1 MNYANI
7 YQQIVERAL
16 TREKPDYY
24 ETHHIVPR
32 CMNGSND
39 PDNLVALTPEEH
51 YVAHQL
57 LLKMYPDH
65 KQLVHAAN
73 MMTVNRTN
81 NKLYGWI
88 RRRLSESMKENNP
101 NAGGKARREY
111 NIKYGAPNKG
121 YTHTDENKKLFRE
134 QKLGKKNPNADGSAR
149 RTVTYLIDEKTHD
162 VTTYSSLKEAEMD
175 KGVCHATV
183 HYNRVRERSHKGYY
197 WCVGKEEFYKIM
209 NKTSGDVSCKI

>member
-39 PDNLVALTPEEH
+39 PDNLIALTPEEH

-57 LLKMYPDH
+57 LVKMYPDH

-73 MMTVNRTN
+73 MMR
-81 NKLYGWI
+81 
-88 RRRLSESMKENNP
+88 
-101 NAGGKARREY
+101 
-111 NIKYGAPNKG
+111 
-121 YTHTDENKKLFRE
+121 
-134 QKLGKKNPNADGSAR
+134 
-149 RTVTYLIDEKTHD
+149 
-162 VTTYSSLKEAEMD
+162 
-175 KGVCHATV
+175 
-183 HYNRVRERSHKGYY
+183 
-197 WCVGKEEFYKIM
+197 
-209 NKTSGDVSCKI
+209 